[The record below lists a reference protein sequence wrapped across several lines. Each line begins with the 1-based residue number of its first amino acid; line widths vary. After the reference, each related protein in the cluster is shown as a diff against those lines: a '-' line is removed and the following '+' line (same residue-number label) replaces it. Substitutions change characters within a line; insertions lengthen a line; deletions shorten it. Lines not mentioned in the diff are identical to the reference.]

1 MQEIN
6 PGLTGEAKT
15 TVSEANTAIN
25 VGSGS
30 VAVFATPMLVAL
42 MESAAINALKGHL
55 SEGEGS
61 VGTKVDI
68 AHTAATPVGMTVTAR
83 AELVEVDRKRLVFE
97 VSAEDDNGQIG
108 QGRHERFIVNLA
120 KFMVKAEEKSHS

>member
-1 MQEIN
+1 MQEITS
-6 PGLTGEAKT
+6 GLTGEAKT
-15 TVSEANTAIN
+15 TVSEANTSIN

-42 MESAAINALKGHL
+42 MENAAINALKGSL

-68 AHTAATPVGMTVTAR
+68 AHTAATPPGMTVTAR
-83 AELVEVDRKRLVFE
+83 AELVEVDRKRLVFK
-97 VSAEDDNGQIG
+97 VSATDDNGPIG

-120 KFMVKAEEKSHS
+120 KFMAKAEEKSRS

>member
-15 TVSEANTAIN
+15 MVSEANTAIN

-42 MESAAINALKGHL
+42 MENAAINALNGSL

-68 AHTAATPVGMTVTAR
+68 AHTAATPAGLTVTAR
-83 AELVEVDRKRLVFE
+83 AELVEVDRKRLVFK
-97 VSAEDDNGQIG
+97 VSAADDSSPIG
-108 QGRHERFIVNLA
+108 HGKHERFIVNLD
-120 KFMVKAEEKSHS
+120 KFMAKAEEKSRS

>member
-1 MQEIN
+1 MKEIN

-25 VGSGS
+25 VGSGN

-42 MESAAINALKGHL
+42 MENAAINALKGSL

-68 AHTAATPVGMTVTAR
+68 AHTAATPPGMTVTAR

-97 VSAEDDNGQIG
+97 VSAEDDNGPIG

-120 KFMVKAEEKSHS
+120 KFMARAEEKIRS